1 MSSGHEGLQRG
12 DFLQKLIPHLMDV
25 WEHPELVEG
34 GGLLGSEGGG
44 CCLRGLLSIISC
56 RGKP

>member
-25 WEHPELVEG
+25 WEHPELVGRG
-34 GGLLGSEGGG
+34 GTVGV
-44 CCLRGLLSIISC
+44 
-56 RGKP
+56 